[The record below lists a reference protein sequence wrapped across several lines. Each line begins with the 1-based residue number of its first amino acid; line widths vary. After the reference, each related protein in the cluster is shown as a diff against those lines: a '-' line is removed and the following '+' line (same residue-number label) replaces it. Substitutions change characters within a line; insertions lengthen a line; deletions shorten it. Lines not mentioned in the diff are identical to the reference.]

1 LSSSESAILLVEDS
15 RDDADLAVHALRRGK
30 LTNEIHIAG
39 DGEEALDF
47 LFCRGIH
54 AHRSFERPP
63 ILILLDLKL
72 PKINGTQVLEQ
83 IKTDPRTRTI
93 PVVVLTSSNE
103 DRDIEQAFRLG
114 ANSYVQK
121 PVDFDQFRKTIETV
135 GLYWLVLNRH
145 PVQIEAGVGVV

>member
-1 LSSSESAILLVEDS
+1 MSSIESEILLVEDS
-15 RDDADLAVHALRRGK
+15 RDDAELAVHALRRGK
-30 LTNEIHIAG
+30 LSNEIHIAA
-39 DGEEALDF
+39 DGEAALDF
-47 LFCRGIH
+47 LFCRG
-54 AHRSFERPP
+54 AYANRSFERPP

-72 PKINGTQVLEQ
+72 PRINGTQVLEQ

-93 PVVVLTSSNE
+93 PVVVLTSSSE

-145 PVQIEAGVGVV
+145 PVQIEAGAGVL